1 MGTFVFMR
9 QVTRVERQTLNGV
22 EVNAILGI
30 VRIPI
35 RGSIKMVIGVY
46 KIEKYF
52 VVTLAIHDSRNR
64 IVELKESDFTLSGT
78 RGRVDNGI
86 LSFRLPPSAKSFV
99 IEAWTT

>member
-9 QVTRVERQTLNGV
+9 QMTRVERQILNGV

-35 RGSIKMVIGVY
+35 RGSIKLVLGVSRT
-46 KIEKYF
+46 ERGF
-52 VVTLAIHDSRNR
+52 VVKLAIHDAKNR